1 MRLGDLYHNA
11 MEKMDRDCENKTQ
24 RIYRCSNYALSK
36 LIVYN
41 GLEDLWRKENPDLSE
56 FIHCNISSGT
66 RSRIGR
72 VYTGVKLA
80 SNTKSNHIMVSFI

>member
-1 MRLGDLYHNA
+1 MRLGDLCHNA

-24 RIYRCSNYALSK
+24 RLYRCSNYVLSK
-36 LIVYN
+36 LIIYN
-41 GLEDLWRKENPDLSE
+41 GLEDLWRRENPDLLE
-56 FIHCNISSGT
+56 FTQCNRSSGT

-72 VYTGVKLA
+72 VYTDVKLA